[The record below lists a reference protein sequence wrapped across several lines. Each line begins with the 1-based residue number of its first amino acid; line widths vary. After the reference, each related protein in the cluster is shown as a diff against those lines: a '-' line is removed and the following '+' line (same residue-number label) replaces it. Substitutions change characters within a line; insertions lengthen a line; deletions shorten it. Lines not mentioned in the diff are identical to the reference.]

1 MERRLELPTYGKC
14 VISWNLGSLWT
25 GPMDAFQYLEKV
37 GGVARTGQLLAA
49 GYSRRDLARLPSKG
63 AKQPRRGIFMLA
75 DHRPE
80 LAAALRYN
88 SYVSCASAAQHYGLW
103 IRKAP
108 DLHHLACD
116 HGHGTGFVR
125 HRTMRFEPHPSL
137 PIAAVEDVVLHAM
150 ACLAPP
156 ASTAMAV
163 SAVRLHGVPLEL
175 LKEQL
180 QGDRSRP
187 VLNAL
192 KDLDLRA
199 ESIVE
204 VDAQHLLRT
213 HGIAFDAQVAIPGIG
228 RVDLLLEEFLIIEV
242 DGFAFHSDRKALRND
257 LARNNASTINGYLV
271 LRYPPEVIWFEPERV
286 IAEIQAVLKLRRDD
300 PARLVDGFAQPS
312 PGLSGISPVLGFQYR
327 R

>member
-1 MERRLELPTYGKC
+1 
-14 VISWNLGSLWT
+14 
-25 GPMDAFQYLEKV
+25 
-37 GGVARTGQLLAA
+37 
-49 GYSRRDLARLPSKG
+49 
-63 AKQPRRGIFMLA
+63 
-75 DHRPE
+75 
-80 LAAALRYN
+80 
-88 SYVSCASAAQHYGLW
+88 
-103 IRKAP
+103 
-108 DLHHLACD
+108 
-116 HGHGTGFVR
+116 
-125 HRTMRFEPHPSL
+125 
-137 PIAAVEDVVLHAM
+137 M
-150 ACLAPP
+150 AI
-156 ASTAMAV
+156 

-312 PGLSGISPVLGFQYR
+312 PGLSGIGPVPGFQYSPVPGFQYR

>member
-1 MERRLELPTYGKC
+1 MT
-14 VISWNLGSLWT
+14 
-25 GPMDAFQYLEKV
+25 
-37 GGVARTGQLLAA
+37 RTRQLLAA
-49 GYSRRDLARLPSKG
+49 GYSRRDIARLPSKG

-80 LAAALRYN
+80 LATALRYN

-116 HGHGTGFVR
+116 HGHGTGFIR

-312 PGLSGISPVLGFQYR
+312 PGVSGISPVLGFQYR